1 MGDPFSVT
9 AGVVG
14 IVAPAL
20 HISRVLLNDLKS
32 IKDAPDNIKTLTDN
46 IDSLTMALTS
56 VESIDDKE
64 WKSLGPALIDNARA
78 TITTSTATCERF
90 NADVQKWT
98 KRSKDGSLSLLD
110 RSMIGFFRQHHLI
123 SMSGEIQTCQIKI
136 TSVVSIATLYEC
148 PLRLDERTSAY
159 TKNYVQPEIY

>member
-1 MGDPFSVT
+1 MGDPLSVT
-9 AGVVG
+9 AGVMG

-20 HISRVLLNDLKS
+20 HVSRVLFNDLKS
-32 IKDAPDNIKTLTDN
+32 IKDAPDKIKTLTDN
-46 IDSLTMALTS
+46 INSLTMALTS
-56 VESIDDKE
+56 VESIDDNE
-64 WKSLGPALIDNARA
+64 WKSLGPALIDNAKA

-123 SMSGEIQTCQIKI
+123 SMSGEIQTCHTKI
-136 TSVVSIATLYEC
+136 TSVVSIATLYES
-148 PLRLDERTSAY
+148 PLSLDKRIYAH
-159 TKNYVQPEIY
+159 TKDFVQPEVY